1 MVVIVKMDGCML
13 PLNVLIE
20 TSAPWEA
27 TYAIYTP
34 FVSII

>member
-20 TSAPWEA
+20 TNARWEA